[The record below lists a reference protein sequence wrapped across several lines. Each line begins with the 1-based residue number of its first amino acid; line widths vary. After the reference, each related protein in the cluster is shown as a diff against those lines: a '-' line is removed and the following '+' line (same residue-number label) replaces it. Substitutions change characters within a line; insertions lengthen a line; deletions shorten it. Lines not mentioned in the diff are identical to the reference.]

1 MFSTQCWSFIQCCPR
16 NSAMY
21 SWNKLCNVET
31 VKVKPVLRYWP
42 VLQSTITAC
51 TNNKN
56 RQCNFINFIYPYSVF
71 LHHIFIEL
79 TAFFI
84 PDGEFPSLCSLEATP
99 NIANT
104 NAHVFNEHWIDNCLH
119 LCKFANS
126 LVTYS

>member
-1 MFSTQCWSFIQCCPR
+1 MH
-16 NSAMY
+16 

-31 VKVKPVLRYWP
+31 IKLKPVLRYWP

-51 TNNKN
+51 TNTINK
-56 RQCNFINFIYPYSVF
+56 QCNCINVIYPYSVF
-71 LHHIFIEL
+71 LHHIFNEL

-104 NAHVFNEHWIDNCLH
+104 NARILNEHGIDNCLH
-119 LCKFANS
+119 LSKFANS